1 MGDEALTLRVVETL
15 AGIPKDQWNSLAGD
29 HPFLRHEFLHAL
41 HETGCACERTGWV
54 PQYVT
59 LWRDGRLAGAM
70 PLYLKSHSRGEYVF
84 DWAWADAYYRHGLDY
99 YPKLLSAIPFSPV
112 TGARLLGPSRP
123 IRQRL
128 AAAAIELAK
137 STSSLHVLF
146 PPDEDA
152 SELEERGM
160 MLRRGVQFHWRNE
173 GYESFDDFLAQLS
186 HDKRKKIKQERRKVR
201 DAGVVLK
208 RLVGTAITA
217 EAWRFFTRCY
227 NATYRAHHSTP
238 YLNQAFFERLGEVMP
253 EHVLMVVAELDG
265 KPVASALNI
274 FGPGALYGRYWGSV
288 GYVPNLHFET
298 CYYQAI
304 EFCIER
310 RIGVFEGGAQG
321 EHKLARGFSPVET
334 CSAHWLKHPG
344 FADAIE
350 KFLDRESAGVERYI
364 DELTER
370 SPFRKADPGPEG
382 AS

>member
-1 MGDEALTLRVVETL
+1 MGDEALTLRVLDRLGGVDP
-15 AGIPKDQWNSLAGD
+15 GQWNALCSG

-41 HETGCACERTGWV
+41 HQTGCASERTGWV
-54 PQYVT
+54 PQYIT

-84 DWAWADAYYRHGLDY
+84 DWAWADAYYRHGLEY
-99 YPKLLSAIPFSPV
+99 YPKLLCAVPFSPV
-112 TGARLLGPSRP
+112 TGPRLLAPTRDT
-123 IRQRL
+123 RQRL
-128 AAAAIELAK
+128 VRAALELAK

-146 PPDEDA
+146 PVPEEA
-152 SELEERGM
+152 RELEARGM

-173 GYESFDDFLAQLS
+173 AYGSFDEFLARLS
-186 HDKRKKIKQERRKVR
+186 HDKRKKIKQERRKVLET
-201 DAGVVLK
+201 GVVFK
-208 RLVGTAITA
+208 RLVGPDIS
-217 EAWRFFTRCY
+217 EEHWRFFTRCY
-227 NATYRAHHSTP
+227 NGTYRAHHSTP
-238 YLNQAFFERLGEVMP
+238 YLSYAFFERLGQVMP
-253 EHVLMVVAELDG
+253 EHLLLVIAELDG

-274 FGPGALYGRYWGSV
+274 FGPEVLYGRYWGSM

-310 RIGVFEGGAQG
+310 GIQVFEGGAQG
-321 EHKLARGFSPVET
+321 EHKLSRGFSPVET

-350 KFLDRESAGVERYI
+350 KFLGRESAGVERYI

-370 SPFRKADPGPEG
+370 SPFRRDADGAPG
-382 AS
+382 